1 MPRYVAFLRGVSP
14 MNLKMPQLKACF
26 EAAGFTNVKTLLSS
40 GNAVFD
46 SKSTSDAAVERKA
59 EAAMQEH
66 LGRTFYT
73 IVRRV
78 DALRELLDADPFA
91 RFEVPANA
99 KRVVTFLRE
108 PPRPGKLEL
117 PLEVEEARI
126 LAVNGREILTAY
138 VPQPN
143 NPVFMTLIEKTFGK
157 DLTTRT
163 WDTVKKC
170 AAA

>member
-1 MPRYVAFLRGVSP
+1 
-14 MNLKMPQLKACF
+14 MNVKMPQLKACF
-26 EAAGFTNVKTLLSS
+26 EAGGFTDVKTVLSS
-40 GNAVFD
+40 GNVVFD
-46 SKSTSDAAVERKA
+46 GRAASESSVERKA

-66 LGRTFYT
+66 LGRTFFT
-73 IVRRV
+73 IVRRT
-78 DALRELLDADPFA
+78 DTLRELLDADPFA
-91 RFEVPANA
+91 EFKLPASA

-108 PPRPGKLEL
+108 PPAARLKL
-117 PLEVEEARI
+117 PLEVDQARI

-157 DLTTRT
+157 DVTTRT